1 MIWADLK
8 QSRRACTWKGF
19 IREMKTVY
27 KDRVF
32 FSLNN
37 LITIIF
43 FTITTST
50 TLQLKMDI
58 KSLLCSQQSL
68 ETSNLYSPEQK
79 STIQFHQR
87 QPSWSSSSCSSSP
100 GIPTSPSS
108 SSSYYSIPSSPE
120 IDIPPS
126 PMTTSA
132 SVAPSAATVTV
143 ASVADNAGSTVQR
156 TNNNRHMHSQTR
168 TPWSSEEDQL
178 LQQGYSQGLSWA
190 MISTVYLPHRSRGC
204 CWGRFKTLQA
214 KSLEQ
219 REWSDSEDRLLM
231 LAIKKNSRLF
241 KQAWKAV
248 AQDMGNRSWKECE
261 MRSTKVGSSSIIKK
275 KASRQS

>member
-1 MIWADLK
+1 
-8 QSRRACTWKGF
+8 
-19 IREMKTVY
+19 
-27 KDRVF
+27 
-32 FSLNN
+32 
-37 LITIIF
+37 
-43 FTITTST
+43 
-50 TLQLKMDI
+50 MDI
-58 KSLLCSQQSL
+58 KSLLCSQQSI
-68 ETSNLYSPEQK
+68 ETNNLYSHEQK
-79 STIQFHQR
+79 STIHVHQR

-100 GIPTSPSS
+100 GSPTSLSS

-120 IDIPPS
+120 IDIPSS
-126 PMTTSA
+126 PITA
-132 SVAPSAATVTV
+132 SSTAAATVAT
-143 ASVADNAGSTVQR
+143 SVADNAGPIVQR
-156 TNNNRHMHSQTR
+156 SNNNRHMHSQTR

-190 MISTVYLPHRSRGC
+190 MISTVYVPHRSRGC

-219 REWSDSEDRLLM
+219 KEWSDSEDRLLM

-248 AQDMGNRSWKECE
+248 AQDMGNRNWKECE
-261 MRSTKVGSSSIIKK
+261 MRSTKVGSNSITKK

>member
-1 MIWADLK
+1 
-8 QSRRACTWKGF
+8 
-19 IREMKTVY
+19 
-27 KDRVF
+27 
-32 FSLNN
+32 
-37 LITIIF
+37 
-43 FTITTST
+43 
-50 TLQLKMDI
+50 MDI
-58 KSLLCSQQSL
+58 KRLLCSQQSI
-68 ETSNLYSPEQK
+68 ETSNLYVPEQK

-100 GIPTSPSS
+100 GSPTSS
-108 SSSYYSIPSSPE
+108 SSGLSYYSIPSSPE
-120 IDIPPS
+120 IGIPSS

-132 SVAPSAATVTV
+132 STAPSPPDHTATTAATV
-143 ASVADNAGSTVQR
+143 SENAGPIAQR
-156 TNNNRHMHSQTR
+156 SNNNRHMHSQTR

-248 AQDMGNRSWKECE
+248 AQDMGNRNWKECE

-275 KASRQS
+275 KTSRQS

>member
-1 MIWADLK
+1 
-8 QSRRACTWKGF
+8 
-19 IREMKTVY
+19 
-27 KDRVF
+27 
-32 FSLNN
+32 
-37 LITIIF
+37 
-43 FTITTST
+43 
-50 TLQLKMDI
+50 MDI
-58 KSLLCSQQSL
+58 KSLLCSQQSI
-68 ETSNLYSPEQK
+68 ETNSLYSPEQK

-100 GIPTSPSS
+100 GSPTSSSS

-120 IDIPPS
+120 IDIPSS
-126 PMTTSA
+126 PMTTSV
-132 SVAPSAATVTV
+132 SVATPIPAHTAATV
-143 ASVADNAGSTVQR
+143 ASVTDNAGPITQR
-156 TNNNRHMHSQTR
+156 TNSNRHIHSQTR

-231 LAIKKNSRLF
+231 LAIKKNSKLF

-248 AQDMGNRSWKECE
+248 AQDMGNRNWKECE
-261 MRSTKVGSSSIIKK
+261 MRSTKVGSNGIIKK
-275 KASRQS
+275 KSSRQS

>member
-1 MIWADLK
+1 
-8 QSRRACTWKGF
+8 
-19 IREMKTVY
+19 MKTVY